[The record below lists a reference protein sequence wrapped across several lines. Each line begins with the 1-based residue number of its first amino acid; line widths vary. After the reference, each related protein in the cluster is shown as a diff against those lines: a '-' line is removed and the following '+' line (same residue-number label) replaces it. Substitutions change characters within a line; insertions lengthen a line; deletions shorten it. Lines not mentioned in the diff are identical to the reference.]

1 MNSLEEEDHIDHAAA
16 KHDNSN
22 GSNAMAHHHHHHL
35 HQNLYK
41 TVELKTS
48 YSHEVVIKNTDP
60 KSVLTWD
67 FDVLRSDLHFTLYR
81 VTQDLPEKQG
91 KRQEKIIFLK
101 LILKK
106 RF

>member
-1 MNSLEEEDHIDHAAA
+1 MNSLEEEDHTDHATA
-16 KHDNSN
+16 KHNSSN
-22 GSNAMAHHHHHHL
+22 GSNAMGHHQHL

-41 TVELKTS
+41 TVELKTG

-91 KRQEKIIFLK
+91 KERKLLYFFKFLK
-101 LILKK
+101 E
-106 RF
+106 